1 MKKIVSIEGMMCEH
15 CQKRVLTA
23 LENEKENVTVS
34 LEENSAT
41 LIDPKISDERITEII
56 NELGFEVVGIKNE

>member
-15 CQKRVLTA
+15 CKKRVLTA
-23 LENEKENVTVS
+23 LGNENVTVS
-34 LEENSAT
+34 LEEKVAILTNPEIT
-41 LIDPKISDERITEII
+41 DEKIIEKI